1 MAIQTKPTMTAA
13 DYLEW
18 EKGEEL
24 KHEYIDGEVIE
35 MTGGTGKHSKI
46 KINITFALG
55 GCLDLSQYVVFN
67 SDMLVR
73 AGATRYVYPDLSVVR
88 GMEAYENESE
98 LTLLN
103 PVFVVEVTSPS
114 SMAYDRVDKLG
125 FYLEVPSIEAY
136 LIVDQ
141 DRIRADLYTRTE
153 EGWLLRVFSSP
164 DDVIPLQTLDC
175 ELPLGQVY
183 RGIVFAEA

>member
-24 KHEYIDGEVIE
+24 KHEYIDGEIYE
-35 MTGGTGKHSKI
+35 MTGGTRNHSRIMINLTLAIGRQLDDAAHTLHSSELRVKI
-46 KINITFALG
+46 
-55 GCLDLSQYVVFN
+55 
-67 SDMLVR
+67 SD
-73 AGATRYVYPDLSVVR
+73 TRYVYPDLSAVC
-88 GMEAYENESE
+88 GQEMLEDNSE

-103 PVFVVEVTSPS
+103 PVFVVEVTSPL
-114 SMAYDRVDKLG
+114 SMSYDRVDKLG